1 MRLGPAPLRR
11 WLVSQAASIR
21 RLCTSTP
28 PPPGLISRPPPLHF
42 DESTTPSPVDSTS
55 GRSRC
60 SIAKGWSQGRG
71 VYGGVLLAQV
81 ARAAQQR
88 LRDVSDAAE
97 PPTRRL
103 RSINMS
109 FLAPVSPGE
118 VLLTAS
124 ILRSGSAVSHVRV
137 ELHQGGEAPLSRT
150 GGADFRLAMRDS
162 GAHFRLGPGRRG
174 TARSATASDGAA
186 ARVRADEG
194 LRRLHRSP

>member
-1 MRLGPAPLRR
+1 M
-11 WLVSQAASIR
+11 
-21 RLCTSTP
+21 
-28 PPPGLISRPPPLHF
+28 
-42 DESTTPSPVDSTS
+42 
-55 GRSRC
+55 
-60 SIAKGWSQGRG
+60 
-71 VYGGVLLAQV
+71 YGGVLLAQV

-137 ELHQGGEAPLSRT
+137 
-150 GGADFRLAMRDS
+150 
-162 GAHFRLGPGRRG
+162 
-174 TARSATASDGAA
+174 
-186 ARVRADEG
+186 
-194 LRRLHRSP
+194 